1 MLVIFTPNSEFPTE
15 TQLSL
20 SAMWHARCSCS
31 AHALIRY
38 ARSPCNLTRCRCVK
52 LLVPQIT
59 PILFKKEVFLQSRI
73 PWRTGKGVPD
83 GLLTLE
89 RTSSTS
95 KLMNIRSIGKCAK
108 TTFSRICVPK
118 WWATSPLENCW
129 SLMAAPTLFVHR
141 PKPATSKRPNGESR
155 NLIGHRSVCN
165 IMLGPRYTLYSII
178 LVFFSWNKPKLD
190 SVIDMNGWVG
200 LKKVSSR

>member
-1 MLVIFTPNSEFPTE
+1 
-15 TQLSL
+15 
-20 SAMWHARCSCS
+20 MWRARCSYS

-38 ARSPCNLTRCRCVK
+38 ARFPCNLTRCRCVK
-52 LLVPQIT
+52 LLVEQIT
-59 PILFKKEVFLQSRI
+59 PILFKKRSFLQSRI

-95 KLMNIRSIGKCAK
+95 KLMNIWSIGKCAK
-108 TTFSRICVPK
+108 TTLSRICVPK
-118 WWATSPLENCW
+118 WWATSPLENLCN
-129 SLMAAPTLFVHR
+129 V
-141 PKPATSKRPNGESR
+141 KRPNGESR

-178 LVFFSWNKPKLD
+178 LVFFSEISQNCN
-190 SVIDMNGWVG
+190 SVIDMNGRVG
-200 LKKVSSR
+200 LKKVSSRRAGAAATLALGRSRLRERAALSQLPLH

>member
-20 SAMWHARCSCS
+20 SAMWRARCSCS

-52 LLVPQIT
+52 LLFAQIT

-108 TTFSRICVPK
+108 

-129 SLMAAPTLFVHR
+129 SLMAAVPTLFVHR
-141 PKPATSKRPNGESR
+141 PKPVQRQATKRRIKESNR
-155 NLIGHRSVCN
+155 
-165 IMLGPRYTLYSII
+165 TQ
-178 LVFFSWNKPKLD
+178 
-190 SVIDMNGWVG
+190 
-200 LKKVSSR
+200 VSL

>member
-20 SAMWHARCSCS
+20 SAMWRARCSCS

-52 LLVPQIT
+52 LLVAQIT

-108 TTFSRICVPK
+108 TTLSRICVPK

-129 SLMAAPTLFVHR
+129 SLMCQRFSFIVPNMCNV
-141 PKPATSKRPNGESR
+141 KRPNGESR

-178 LVFFSWNKPKLD
+178 LVFFF
-190 SVIDMNGWVG
+190 
-200 LKKVSSR
+200 LK